1 MDWCLS
7 PNMETIQPECSPW
20 HIKGFPT
27 GFPRDF
33 PNVSGWWYTYHSE
46 KYECVSWD
54 YDIPNLWKVIIH
66 SCSSHHQPVVCFP
79 IEKARYS
86 HRPIPIPSHLQEL
99 INAFRFSGLAV
110 RGQGPEPMGGTPGG
124 LGWWFCLENSSG
136 WLPTIVI
143 HILFIMFND
152 DDCYMVNDG

>member
-1 MDWCLS
+1 MCLVGGI
-7 PNMETIQPECSPW
+7 PTTLKNMSASV
-20 HIKGFPT
+20 G
-27 GFPRDF
+27 
-33 PNVSGWWYTYHSE
+33 
-46 KYECVSWD
+46 
-54 YDIPNLWKVIIH
+54 IIH
-66 SCSSHHQPVVCFP
+66 VPVTTNQVCFP